1 MSAPHTATITIT
13 RAADGHLEARH
24 RNGGQDVLL
33 AVAYP
38 PALELAEPRVLFR
51 GGAALREAL
60 PGVDGRELLDLLER
74 AELGD
79 HEVED
84 RRPIAFPSRR
94 DVDFG
99 EAA

>member
-1 MSAPHTATITIT
+1 MSAPNTATITIT
-13 RAADGHLEARH
+13 RRADGHLEART

-38 PALELAEPRVLFR
+38 DELGLAEPRVLFR

-60 PGVDGRELLDLLER
+60 PGVDGRDLLDLLGR
-74 AELGD
+74 GVLGD

-84 RRPIAFPSRR
+84 RRPVAFPSRR